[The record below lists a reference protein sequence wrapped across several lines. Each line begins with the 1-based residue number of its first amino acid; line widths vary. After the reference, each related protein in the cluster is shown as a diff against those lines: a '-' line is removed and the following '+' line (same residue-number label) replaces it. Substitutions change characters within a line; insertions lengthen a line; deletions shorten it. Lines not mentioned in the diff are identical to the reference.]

1 MKVCKTLFGRIK
13 RPSQSCSRFARLG
26 CEICLTLLDAKNS
39 VRLSDVVPEIF
50 SCSRLDRFFCLL
62 FAAGIY
68 INVNFNVYLFF
79 GLNPGNGFSLPNS
92 LYSKTVPDFS
102 SSLPL
107 SSAGFLSRFLFL
119 LYLLQIQAVPLLS
132 TFSFASPFP
141 YVLRENQTAES
152 VLPRILYGAFSR
164 TFFARLACF
173 TTERNDAC
181 IESMQFSAAV
191 CFAYRRYAEIC
202 TVDCPIAGS
211 LAF

>member
-1 MKVCKTLFGRIK
+1 M
-13 RPSQSCSRFARLG
+13 Q
-26 CEICLTLLDAKNS
+26 KNA
-39 VRLSDVVPEIF
+39 VRLTDVVPEIF

-62 FAAGIY
+62 FAVGIY

-79 GLNPGNGFSLPNS
+79 GLTPGNGFSLQNS
-92 LYSKTVPDFS
+92 PSSETVPDFP

-119 LYLLQIQAVPLLS
+119 LYLPQIQALS

-141 YVLRENQTAES
+141 YVLREDQTAES
-152 VLPRILYGAFSR
+152 VLPQILYGAFSR

-181 IESMQFSAAV
+181 IESMRFSAAV

-202 TVDCPIAGS
+202 AVGCPIAGS